1 MLVSQNLLPN
11 LQGVQFIVV
20 TSLVFDYHKND
31 CMKPARN
38 YVLHLAPFR
47 TAILFHL
54 INVKIFLMN
63 FRANLAFAIQSV
75 PVLLIRSTAIL
86 LKPAYLFSF
95 LAVVLFTVQASSQNS
110 TVSGVVKNSSAEP
123 VVGVTVGVK
132 NTQTKS
138 MTDAKGNF
146 TIKAAIGQTLI
157 FTSIGYSDL
166 EVVVKDNK
174 PVNVVLEIKI
184 NESEEVVVVGY
195 LQQKRPD
202 ISTAISTVVPKNADK
217 GGYSNFQQI
226 LGGRAAGVN
235 VMENNSEPGGGINI
249 EIRGVSSISG
259 STQPLYVI
267 DGVPIEQP
275 DMNLNGSSQIST
287 LFGNNLTAN
296 PLSMLNPNDI
306 DNIEVLKD
314 AAATS
319 LYGSRGANG
328 VVVITTKTGKVGKP
342 KIIFN
347 FNQSINTP
355 QKKVDVLEAN
365 EFAAY
370 ANEAWALRKLRGIAI
385 ATADTPYLAS
395 EIPSLQNY
403 DHQKALAGSS
413 VTRDASLSI
422 SGGAI
427 GGAKYFVSG
436 QYFDQQGVI
445 TGTYLKR
452 YSGRINYEMPITTK
466 LTLNVNLGVT
476 TTDRFGTPTQTL
488 TSRALNWSPTS
499 PLINPDGDFNYIW
512 DYRYGNGNATLVDQ
526 RFGTIFYN
534 SRFATSEINAA
545 LNDVESSQSRLNPLL
560 ITSTRGVR
568 NANTSSQTAATAGLN
583 YKFNEQFSIQSKF
596 SYIQFKSLLQTYI
609 PINIPLITT
618 NYKGEA
624 NAGNSQNSSVLYQ
637 INFNY
642 RKRFNANH
650 AINTALVFSA
660 EKFVQTSQ
668 RAVVG
673 NFNNNITGFNN
684 LGAALPQS
692 ITSSYIGN
700 QLVGSILQFNYL
712 YKKSIIVNLSSRYD
726 GVSKFTSGKQ
736 FGLFPA
742 ASIAWKM
749 EQEKWFKSVKKVV
762 NEAKFRASWGLVG
775 NQAIAAYET
784 QSTLIP
790 NFSVWGNN
798 FQSIGFSPA
807 RLGNPNLTWETT
819 SNTNVAVDFGF
830 FKNRVTSTIELYRRK
845 TKNLLFQVQ
854 TSPSTGFTTMFD
866 NIGTLL
872 NEGLE
877 ITLGVKIIN
886 NRNFKWRVEGN
897 INYNRNLVEKLRTD
911 SPNEFYTAGNL
922 TNNVPTLRVA
932 AGRAVGAF
940 YGLKSLGLW
949 DSAGIANAPV
959 GLRGNAREGER
970 RFADLNGDGLLNDLD
985 RTWLGSALPKAFGGV
1000 NSTISYKNFEVTAFF
1015 SYAYGHEIFNQFQIN
1030 WGTMTG
1036 LNNVRADT
1044 YEKRYRY
1051 VFPGTDAKTAEEIR
1065 ESNKMA
1071 TAVVAGTT
1079 ADQRES
1085 TDHFIEKANFFRC
1098 RDVSMSYKI
1107 PTKIIRRLKLQDIQ
1121 VYGNVQNLFIITR
1134 YTGFNPEIGASS
1146 GRGFARGM
1154 DNGAAPLSKAYR
1166 FGFTITL

>member
-1 MLVSQNLLPN
+1 MNFIANFDLLLKSFSILQKRNGSLSLKPLYLLSFVALILFTTEVKAQNILVS
-11 LQGVQFIVV
+11 GIV
-20 TSLVFDYHKND
+20 KNERGE
-31 CMKPARN
+31 PIAG
-38 YVLHLAPFR
+38 A
-47 TAILFHL
+47 
-54 INVKIFLMN
+54 
-63 FRANLAFAIQSV
+63 
-75 PVLLIRSTAIL
+75 
-86 LKPAYLFSF
+86 
-95 LAVVLFTVQASSQNS
+95 
-110 TVSGVVKNSSAEP
+110 TVSVKKTKIQA
-123 VVGVTVGVK
+123 VTD
-132 NTQTKS
+132 T
-138 MTDAKGNF
+138 KGNF
-146 TIKAAIGQTLI
+146 NIKAALGQTLI
-157 FTSIGYSDL
+157 FTSIGYTEFAFVVKNDKPVNIVLGIKVNESD
-166 EVVVKDNK
+166 EVVV
-174 PVNVVLEIKI
+174 I
-184 NESEEVVVVGY
+184 GY
-195 LQQKRPD
+195 LQQKKTD
-202 ISTAISTVVPKNADK
+202 VSTAISTVAPKNADM

-226 LGGRAAGVN
+226 IAGRAAGVN

-275 DMNLNGSSQIST
+275 DLNLNGSSQIST

-306 DNIEVLKD
+306 DNIEILKD

-328 VVVITTKTGKVGKP
+328 VVVVTTKTGKVGKP
-342 KIIFN
+342 KIGLN
-347 FNQSINTP
+347 FNQSINTA

-370 ANEAWALRKLRGIAI
+370 ANEAWALRKLRGIAV
-385 ATADTPYLAS
+385 ATADTPYLAK
-395 EIPSLQNY
+395 EIPLLQNY

-413 VTRDASLSI
+413 VTRDAALSI

-445 TGTYLKR
+445 TGTFLKR
-452 YSGRINYEMPITTK
+452 YSGRINYEMPIVSK

-499 PLINPDGDFNYIW
+499 PLINPDGDFNYLW
-512 DYRYGNGNATLVDQ
+512 DYRYGVGNASFTDP

-534 SRFATSEINAA
+534 SRFTPSEINAGLA
-545 LNDVESSQSRLNPLL
+545 DVDASQSRLNPLL
-560 ITSTRGVR
+560 ITSQRGVR
-568 NANTSSQTAATAGLN
+568 NSNTSSQTSATAGLN
-583 YKFNEQFSIQSKF
+583 YKFNDKFSVQTKF

-618 NYKGEA
+618 NYRGEA

-637 INFNY
+637 VNLNY
-642 RKRFNANH
+642 RKKFNANH
-650 AINTALVFSA
+650 TFNTALVFTA

-692 ITSSYIGN
+692 ITSNYTGN
-700 QLVGSILQFNYL
+700 QLVGSIAQFNYL
-712 YKKSIIVNLSSRYD
+712 YKKSIVVNLSSRYD
-726 GVSKFTSGKQ
+726 GVSKFAEGKQ

-742 ASIAWKM
+742 ASVAWKL
-749 EQEKWFKSVKKVV
+749 EQENWFKSLRKVV
-762 NEAKFRASWGLVG
+762 NEAKLRASWGLVG
-775 NQAIAAYET
+775 NQAISAYET

-798 FQSIGFSPA
+798 FQTIGFSPA
-807 RLGNPNLTWETT
+807 RLGNPNLTWETN
-819 SNTNVAVDFGF
+819 SNTNLAVDLGF
-830 FKNRVTSTIELYRRK
+830 FKNRVNATVEVYKRR

-854 TSPSTGFTTMFD
+854 TSPSSGFSTTFD

-886 NRNFKWRVEGN
+886 SRKFKWRVEGN

-911 SPNEFYTAGNL
+911 NPNEFYTAGNL

-949 DSAGIANAPV
+949 DSASIATAPV

-970 RFADLNGDGLLNDLD
+970 RFADLNGDGLLNDMD

-1000 NSTISYKNFEVTAFF
+1000 NSTISYKNFELTAFF
-1015 SYAYGHEIFNQFQIN
+1015 SYAYGHQIFNQFQIN

-1036 LNNVRADT
+1036 LNNVRQDT
-1044 YEKRYRY
+1044 YDKRYRY

-1065 ESNKMA
+1065 ESNKRA
-1071 TAVVAGTT
+1071 TSVVAGTT

-1085 TDHFIEKANFFRC
+1085 TDYFIEKANFFRC
-1098 RDVSMSYKI
+1098 RDVSMSYKM
-1107 PTKIIRRLKLQDIQ
+1107 PAKISRKLRLQDIQ
-1121 VYGNVQNLFIITR
+1121 IYGNVQNLFIITR

-1154 DNGAAPLSKAYR
+1154 DNGAAPLARAYR
-1166 FGFTITL
+1166 VGFTVTL

>member
-1 MLVSQNLLPN
+1 MNLITNLSLLLKSISMLLN
-11 LQGVQFIVV
+11 
-20 TSLVFDYHKND
+20 
-31 CMKPARN
+31 RN
-38 YVLHLAPFR
+38 G
-47 TAILFHL
+47 
-54 INVKIFLMN
+54 
-63 FRANLAFAIQSV
+63 S
-75 PVLLIRSTAIL
+75 SL
-86 LKPAYLFSF
+86 LKPTYLLPLLSF
-95 LAVVLFTVQASSQNS
+95 ILLTTDLKAQNGI
-110 TVSGVVKNSSAEP
+110 VNGNVKNASKEP
-123 VVGVTVGVK
+123 IAGVTITVK
-132 NTQTKS
+132 KTKTQAVS
-138 MTDAKGNF
+138 DSKGNYS
-146 TIKAAIGQTLI
+146 IRAAVGQTLV
-157 FTSIGYSDL
+157 FTSIGYG
-166 EVVVKDNK
+166 ETAIVVKDDK
-174 PVNVVLEIKI
+174 PINIVLDIKI
-184 NESEEVVVVGY
+184 NESDEVVVIGY
-195 LQQKRPD
+195 LQQKKPD
-202 ISTAISTVVPKNADK
+202 VSTAISTISPVNADK

-226 LGGRAAGVN
+226 IAGRAAGVN

-275 DMNLNGSSQIST
+275 DLNLNGSGQIST
-287 LFGNNLTAN
+287 FFGNNLTAN

-306 DNIEVLKD
+306 ENIEILKD

-342 KIIFN
+342 KITFN
-347 FNQSINTP
+347 FNQSVNSP
-355 QKKVDVLEAN
+355 QKKVEVLEAN
-365 EFAAY
+365 DFAAY
-370 ANEAWALRKLRGIAI
+370 ANEAWALRKLRGLAVS
-385 ATADTPYLAS
+385 TVDTPYLAS
-395 EIPSLQNY
+395 EIPLLKNY

-413 VTRDASLSI
+413 VTRDAALSI

-445 TGTYLKR
+445 TGTFLKR

-499 PLINPDGDFNYIW
+499 PLINPDGDFNYLW
-512 DYRYGNGNATLVDQ
+512 DYRYGIGNASLTDP

-534 SRFATSEINAA
+534 SRFAPSEINAA
-545 LNDVESSQSRLNPLL
+545 LADVESSQSRLNPLL
-560 ITSTRGVR
+560 ITSDRGVR
-568 NANTSSQTAATAGLN
+568 NSNTSSQTTATASLN
-583 YKFNEQFSIQSKF
+583 YKINDKFSVQSKF

-618 NYKGEA
+618 NYRGEA
-624 NAGNSQNSSVLYQ
+624 NAGNSQNGSVLYQ
-637 INFNY
+637 VNFNY
-642 RKRFNANH
+642 RKRFNINH
-650 AINTALVFSA
+650 SINSALVFTA

-692 ITSSYIGN
+692 ITSTYTGN
-700 QLVGSILQFNYL
+700 QLVGSIAQFNYL
-712 YKKSIIVNLSSRYD
+712 YKKSIVVNLSSRYD
-726 GVSKFTSGKQ
+726 GVSKFAEGKQ

-742 ASIAWKM
+742 ASVAWKL
-749 EQEKWFKSVKKVV
+749 EQENWFKSLKKVV
-762 NEAKFRASWGLVG
+762 NEAKLRASWGLVG
-775 NQAIAAYET
+775 NQAIGAYET
-784 QSTLIP
+784 QSTLVP

-798 FQSIGFSPA
+798 FQTIGFSPS

-819 SNTNVAVDFGF
+819 SNTNLAVDLGF
-830 FKNRVTSTIELYRRK
+830 FKNRVNATVEVYKRR

-854 TSPSTGFTTMFD
+854 TSPSSGFSTTFD

-877 ITLGVKIIN
+877 MTLGVKIIN
-886 NRNFKWRVEGN
+886 NRRFKWRVEGN
-897 INYNRNLVEKLRTD
+897 INFNRNLVEKLRTD
-911 SPNEFYTAGNL
+911 NPNEFYTAGNL

-949 DSAGIANAPV
+949 DSAGIANASV

-970 RFADLNGDGLLNDLD
+970 RYADLNGDGLLNDMD

-1000 NSTISYKNFEVTAFF
+1000 NTTISYKNFELTAFF
-1015 SYAYGHEIFNQFQIN
+1015 NYAYGHQIFNQFEII

-1036 LNNVRADT
+1036 LNNVRKDT
-1044 YEKRYRY
+1044 YEERYRY
-1051 VFPGTDAKTAEEIR
+1051 VFPGTDPKTAEAIR
-1065 ESNKMA
+1065 ESNKRA

-1085 TDHFIEKANFFRC
+1085 TDHFIENANFFRC

-1107 PTKIIRRLKLQDIQ
+1107 PAKYSKKLRLQDVQI
-1121 VYGNVQNLFIITR
+1121 YGNVQNLFIITR
-1134 YTGFNPEIGASS
+1134 YSGFNPEIGASS

-1154 DNGAAPLSKAYR
+1154 DTGAAPLLRAYR
-1166 FGFTITL
+1166 IGFTVTL

>member
-1 MLVSQNLLPN
+1 
-11 LQGVQFIVV
+11 
-20 TSLVFDYHKND
+20 
-31 CMKPARN
+31 
-38 YVLHLAPFR
+38 
-47 TAILFHL
+47 
-54 INVKIFLMN
+54 MN
-63 FRANLAFAIQSV
+63 FSRNVGLTVKPFHR
-75 PVLLIRSTAIL
+75 LFIRKTSKL
-86 LKPAYLFSF
+86 LKQAYIFPL
-95 LAVVLFTVQASSQNS
+95 LAALLLTADAYSQIS
-110 TVSGVVKNSSAEP
+110 TVSGVVKNISGEP
-123 VVGVTVGVK
+123 LEGVTVGVK
-132 NTQTKS
+132 KTKIQS
-138 MTDAKGNF
+138 LTDGKGNF
-146 TIKAAIGQTLI
+146 SIKGAIGQTLTL
-157 FTSIGYSDL
+157 TSIGYSDL
-166 EVVVKDNK
+166 EIVIKNNK
-174 PVNVVLEIKI
+174 PINAVLETKI
-184 NESEEVVVVGY
+184 VESDEVVVVGY
-195 LQQKRPD
+195 LQQKKPD
-202 ISTAISTVVPKNADK
+202 VSTAISTVAPKNADK
-217 GGYSNFQQI
+217 GGYANFQQI

-275 DMNLNGSSQIST
+275 DLNLNGSAQVSN

-306 DNIEVLKD
+306 DNIEILKD

-328 VVVITTKTGKVGKP
+328 VVVITTKKGKIGKA
-342 KIIFN
+342 KITFN
-347 FNQSINTP
+347 YNQSVNTA
-355 QKKVDVLEAN
+355 QKRVDLLEGK

-370 ANEAWALRKLRGIAI
+370 ANEAWALRKLRGNAT

-395 EIPSLQNY
+395 EIPLLQNY

-445 TGTYLKR
+445 IGTYLKR

-466 LTLNVNLGVT
+466 LTLNVNLAVT

-512 DYRYGNGNATLVDQ
+512 DYRYGSGNANFVDP

-534 SRFATSEINAA
+534 SRFAASEINAA
-545 LNDVESSQSRLNPLL
+545 LGDVESSQSRLNPLL

-568 NANTSSQTAATAGLN
+568 NSNNSSQTAATASLN
-583 YKFNEQFSIQSKF
+583 YKFNEQFSVQSKF
-596 SYIQFKSLLQTYI
+596 SYIQFKSLLQTFI
-609 PINIPLITT
+609 PVNIPLNFT
-618 NYKGEA
+618 NYRGEA
-624 NAGNSQNSSVLYQ
+624 NAGNSQNSSLLYQ
-637 INFNY
+637 VNFNY
-642 RKRFNANH
+642 RKKFNANH
-650 AINTALVFSA
+650 SLNTVLVFSA

-684 LGAALPQS
+684 LGAAIPQS
-692 ITSSYIGN
+692 ITSNYTGN
-700 QLVGSILQFNYL
+700 QLVGSIAQINYL
-712 YKKSIIVNLSSRYD
+712 YKKSIVVNLSSRYD
-726 GVSKFTSGKQ
+726 GVSKFVQGKQ

-742 ASIAWKM
+742 ASIAWKL
-749 EQEKWFKSVKKVV
+749 EQENWFKSLKNVV
-762 NEAKFRASWGLVG
+762 NEAKLRTSWGLVG

-798 FQSIGFSPA
+798 FQSIGFSPS

-819 SNTNVAVDFGF
+819 SNTNAALDIGF
-830 FKNRVTSTIELYRRK
+830 FKNRINATAEVYRRR

-854 TSPSTGFTTMFD
+854 TSPSTGFTTTFD

-872 NEGLE
+872 NEGFEL
-877 ITLGVKIIN
+877 TLGVKLIN
-886 NRNFKWRVEGN
+886 KRNFKWMVEGN
-897 INYNRNLVEKLRTD
+897 INFNKNLVEKLRTD
-911 SPNEFYTAGNL
+911 NPNEFYTAGNL
-922 TNNVPTLRVA
+922 TNNIPTLRVA
-932 AGRAVGAF
+932 AGRPVGGF
-940 YGLKSLGLW
+940 FGLKSLGLW

-959 GLRGNAREGER
+959 GMRGNAREGER
-970 RFADLNGDGLLNDLD
+970 RFDDLNGDGLLNDMD
-985 RTWLGSALPKAFGGV
+985 RTWLGSALPKAFGGF
-1000 NSTISYKNFEVTAFF
+1000 NTTINYKNFELTAFF
-1015 SYAYGHEIFNQFQIN
+1015 SYAYGHQIFNQFLIN

-1036 LNNVRADT
+1036 LNNVRKDS
-1044 YEKRYRY
+1044 YESRYRF
-1051 VFPGTDAKTAEEIR
+1051 VFPGTDTKTAEEIR
-1065 ESNKMA
+1065 ESNKRA
-1071 TAVVAGTT
+1071 TTVIAGTT

-1085 TDHFIEKANFFRC
+1085 TDYFIEEANFFRC
-1098 RDVSMSYKI
+1098 RDISMSYKI
-1107 PTKIIRRLKLQDIQ
+1107 PAKICQKLKVQNVQI
-1121 VYGNVQNLFIITR
+1121 YGNLQNLFIITQ

-1154 DNGAAPLSKAYR
+1154 DNGAAPLAIAYR
-1166 FGFTITL
+1166 FGFNITL

>member
-1 MLVSQNLLPN
+1 
-11 LQGVQFIVV
+11 
-20 TSLVFDYHKND
+20 
-31 CMKPARN
+31 MKLEKFHF
-38 YVLHLAPFR
+38 LHL
-47 TAILFHL
+47 LFSIRIVL
-54 INVKIFLMN
+54 LFITVKTFLMN
-63 FRANLAFAIQSV
+63 FIANV
-75 PVLLIRSTAIL
+75 VLLIKSIFLLRMGNAFLL
-86 LKPAYLFSF
+86 LKPAYILPF
-95 LAVVLFTVQASSQNS
+95 LAFVLFNVEVHAQNIP
-110 TVSGVVKNSSAEP
+110 VSGIVKNASGEP
-123 VVGVTVGVK
+123 VAGVTVNVK
-132 NTQTKS
+132 KTQTQAI
-138 MTDAKGNF
+138 TDGKGSF
-146 TIKAAIGQTLI
+146 SIKATIGQTLT
-157 FTSIGYSDL
+157 FTSVGYNDFAIL
-166 EVVVKDNK
+166 IKDNK
-174 PVNVVLEIKI
+174 PVNVVLDIKI
-184 NESEEVVVVGY
+184 IESDEVVVVGY
-195 LQQKRPD
+195 LQQKKPD
-202 ISTAISTVVPKNADK
+202 ISTAISTISPKNADK

-275 DMNLNGSSQIST
+275 DLNLNGSGQIST

-328 VVVITTKTGKVGKP
+328 VVVITTKKGKIGKP
-342 KIIFN
+342 KIVLN
-347 FNQSINTP
+347 YNQSVNRP
-355 QKKVDVLEAN
+355 QKRVEILEAQD
-365 EFAAY
+365 FAAY
-370 ANEAWALRKLRGIAI
+370 ANEAWALRKLRGLTI
-385 ATADTPYLAS
+385 ATAEAPYSAS
-395 EIPSLQNY
+395 EIPTLQNY
-403 DHQKALAGSS
+403 DHQKALSGSS
-413 VTRDASLSI
+413 VTRDAALSI

-452 YSGRINYEMPITTK
+452 YSGRINYEVPINPK

-499 PLINPDGDFNYIW
+499 PLINPDGEFNYIW
-512 DYRYGNGNATLVDQ
+512 DYRYGNGDASFVDPKY
-526 RFGTIFYN
+526 GTVFHN
-534 SRFATSEINAA
+534 SRFSASEINAA
-545 LNDVESSQSRLNPLL
+545 LGDVEASQGRLNPLL
-560 ITSTRGVR
+560 ITSQRGVR
-568 NANTSSQTAATAGLN
+568 NANTSSQTSATAGLN
-583 YKFNEQFSIQSKF
+583 YKFNDEFSVQGKF

-609 PINIPLITT
+609 PINIPLPFT
-618 NYKGEA
+618 NYRGEA
-624 NAGNSQNSSVLYQ
+624 NSGNSQNSSVLYQ
-637 INFNY
+637 VNFNY
-642 RKRFNANH
+642 RKKFNSNH
-650 AINTALVFSA
+650 TINTALVFSA

-668 RAVVG
+668 RSVVG

-684 LGAALPQS
+684 LGAAIPQS
-692 ITSSYIGN
+692 ITSSYTGN

-712 YKKSIIVNLSSRYD
+712 YKKSIVVNLSSRYD
-726 GVSKFTSGKQ
+726 GVSKFAEGKQ

-742 ASIAWKM
+742 ASVAWKM
-749 EQEKWFKSVKKVV
+749 EQEKWFKSVRKVV
-762 NEAKFRASWGLVG
+762 NEAKLRASWGLVG
-775 NQAIAAYET
+775 NQAISAYET

-819 SNTNVAVDFGF
+819 TNTNVAVDLGF
-830 FKNRVTSTIELYRRK
+830 FKNRVTTTVELYRRR

-854 TSPSTGFTTMFD
+854 TAPSTGFTTLFD

-877 ITLGVKIIN
+877 LTLGVKIIN
-886 NRNFKWRVEGN
+886 NKKFKWSVEGN
-897 INYNRNLVEKLRTD
+897 INFNRNLVEKLRTD
-911 SPNEFYTAGNL
+911 NPNEFYTAGNL

-940 YGLKSLGLW
+940 YGLKSIGLW

-970 RFADLNGDGLLNDLD
+970 RYADLNGDGLLNDVD

-1000 NSTISYKNFEVTAFF
+1000 NTTISYKNFELTAFF
-1015 SYAYGHEIFNQFQIN
+1015 SYAVGHQIFNQFEIN

-1036 LNNVRADT
+1036 LNNVRKDT
-1044 YEKRYRY
+1044 YDKRYRY
-1051 VFPGTDAKTAEEIR
+1051 VFPGTDPKIAEEIR
-1065 ESNKMA
+1065 ESNRYA
-1071 TAVVAGTT
+1071 TTVVAGTT

-1085 TDHFIEKANFFRC
+1085 TDYFIEKADFFRC
-1098 RDVSMSYKI
+1098 RDLSLSYKL
-1107 PTKIIRRLKLQDIQ
+1107 PNKISKKLRLQDVQ
-1121 VYGNVQNLFIITR
+1121 FYGNVQNLFIITK
-1134 YTGFNPEIGASS
+1134 YSGFNPEIGASS

-1154 DNGAAPLSKAYR
+1154 DNGAAPLAKAYR

>member
-1 MLVSQNLLPN
+1 MKLEKFYFLFQFFITRIALL
-11 LQGVQFIVV
+11 FI
-20 TSLVFDYHKND
+20 T
-31 CMKPARN
+31 
-38 YVLHLAPFR
+38 
-47 TAILFHL
+47 
-54 INVKIFLMN
+54 VKKFLMN
-63 FRANLAFAIQSV
+63 FISNVGSQIKSISMLLMRNAF
-75 PVLLIRSTAIL
+75 LF
-86 LKPAYLFSF
+86 LKPAS
-95 LAVVLFTVQASSQNS
+95 VLPFIAFVLLNAEVQAQNS
-110 TVSGVVKNSSAEP
+110 TVTGIVKNVSGEP
-123 VVGVTVGVK
+123 VAGVTISVK
-132 NTQTKS
+132 KTKTQAV
-138 MTDAKGNF
+138 TDTKGNF
-146 TIKAAIGQTLI
+146 TIKATIGATLI
-157 FTSIGYSDL
+157 FTSIGYS
-166 EVVVKDNK
+166 EFAIAIKDDK
-174 PVNVVLEIKI
+174 PINVVLDIKI
-184 NESEEVVVVGY
+184 NESDEVIVVGY
-195 LQQKRPD
+195 LQQKKPD
-202 ISTAISTVVPKNADK
+202 VSTAISTIAPKNADK

-226 LGGRAAGVN
+226 LAGRAAGVN

-275 DMNLNGSSQIST
+275 DLNLNGSSQIST

-306 DNIEVLKD
+306 DNIEILKD

-328 VVVITTKTGKVGKP
+328 VVVITTKKGKIGKP

-347 FNQSINTP
+347 YNQSVNRP
-355 QKKVDVLEAN
+355 QKRVDVLEAD
-365 EFAAY
+365 EFAGY
-370 ANEAWALRKLRGIAI
+370 ANEAWALRKLRGIAT
-385 ATADTPYLAS
+385 ATADTPFLKS
-395 EIPSLQNY
+395 EIPGLQNY
-403 DHQKALAGSS
+403 DHQKALEGNS
-413 VTRDASLSI
+413 VTRDAALSI

-452 YSGRINYEMPITTK
+452 YSGRINYEMPITPK

-476 TTDRFGTPTQTL
+476 ATDRFGTPTQTL

-499 PLINPDGDFNYIW
+499 PLINPDGDFNYLW
-512 DYRYGNGNATLVDQ
+512 DYRYGVGNANFVDP

-534 SRFATSEINAA
+534 SRFTASEINAGLA
-545 LNDVESSQSRLNPLL
+545 DVEASQSRLNPLL

-568 NANTSSQTAATAGLN
+568 NANSSSQISATAGLN
-583 YKFNEQFSIQSKF
+583 YKFNDQFSVSSKF
-596 SYIQFKSLLQTYI
+596 SYIQYKSLLQTYI

-618 NYKGEA
+618 NYRGEG

-637 INFNY
+637 VNFNY
-642 RKRFNANH
+642 RKKFNATH
-650 AINTALVFSA
+650 TINTALVFSA

-692 ITSSYIGN
+692 ITSNYTGN

-712 YKKSIIVNLSSRYD
+712 YKKSIVVNLSSRYD
-726 GVSKFTSGKQ
+726 GVSKFAEGKQ

-742 ASIAWKM
+742 ASIAWKI
-749 EQEKWFKSVKKVV
+749 EQEKWFKNIKKVV
-762 NEAKFRASWGLVG
+762 NEAKFRTSWGLVG
-775 NQAIAAYET
+775 NQAISAYET

-819 SNTNVAVDFGF
+819 SNTNLALDLGF
-830 FKNRVTSTIELYRRK
+830 FKNRVTTTVELYRRR

-854 TSPSTGFTTMFD
+854 TAPSTGFTTSFD

-877 ITLGVKIIN
+877 MTLGVKIIN
-886 NRNFKWRVEGN
+886 KKNIKWNVEGN
-897 INYNRNLVEKLRTD
+897 INFNRNLVEKLRTD
-911 SPNEFYTAGNL
+911 NPNEFYTAGNL

-932 AGRAVGAF
+932 TGRAVGAF

-949 DSAGIANAPV
+949 DSLGIATAPV
-959 GLRGNAREGER
+959 GIRGNAREGER
-970 RFADLNGDGLLNDLD
+970 RFEDLNGDGLLNDLD
-985 RTWLGSALPKAFGGV
+985 RTWLGSALPKYFGGV
-1000 NSTISYKNFEVTAFF
+1000 NTTIGYKNFELTAFF
-1015 SYAYGHEIFNQFQIN
+1015 SYAVGHQIFNQFEIN

-1036 LNNVRADT
+1036 LNNVRRDT
-1044 YEKRYRY
+1044 YDKRYRY
-1051 VFPGTDAKTAEEIR
+1051 VFPGTDPKIAEEIR
-1065 ESNKMA
+1065 ERNKTA
-1071 TAVVAGTT
+1071 TAPVAGTT

-1085 TDHFIEKANFFRC
+1085 TDHFIEKADFFRC
-1098 RDVSMSYKI
+1098 RDLSLSYKL
-1107 PTKIIRRLKLQDIQ
+1107 PNKISKKLHLQDVQ
-1121 VYGNVQNLFIITR
+1121 FYGNVQNLFIITK
-1134 YTGFNPEIGASS
+1134 YSGFNPEIGASS

-1154 DNGAAPLSKAYR
+1154 DNGAAPLAKSYR

>member
-1 MLVSQNLLPN
+1 MNTKGYLSP
-11 LQGVQFIVV
+11 
-20 TSLVFDYHKND
+20 
-31 CMKPARN
+31 KPI
-38 YVLHLAPFR
+38 YVLPL
-47 TAILFHL
+47 
-54 INVKIFLMN
+54 
-63 FRANLAFAIQSV
+63 LAF
-75 PVLLIRSTAIL
+75 IL
-86 LKPAYLFSF
+86 LTADVKA
-95 LAVVLFTVQASSQNS
+95 QNNI
-110 TVSGVVKNSSAEP
+110 VSGIVKNTSGDP
-123 VVGVTVGVK
+123 ITGVTVSVK
-132 NTQTKS
+132 KNKTQAV
-138 MTDAKGNF
+138 TDTKGNYS
-146 TIKAAIGQTLI
+146 IRAAVGQTLV
-157 FTSIGYSDL
+157 FTSIGYG
-166 EVVVKDNK
+166 ETAIVVRDDK
-174 PVNVVLEIKI
+174 PINVVLDIKI
-184 NESEEVVVVGY
+184 NESDEVVVIGY
-195 LQQKRPD
+195 LQQKKPD
-202 ISTAISTVVPKNADK
+202 VSTAISTIAPKNADK

-275 DMNLNGSSQIST
+275 DLNLNGSGQIST

-306 DNIEVLKD
+306 DNIEILKD

-328 VVVITTKTGKVGKP
+328 VVVITTKTGKIGKP
-342 KIIFN
+342 KITFN
-347 FNQSINTP
+347 YNQSINTP
-355 QKKVDVLEAN
+355 QKRVNVLDAQ

-370 ANEAWALRKLRGIAI
+370 ANEAWSLRKVRGIAT
-385 ATADTPYLAS
+385 ATADTPFLKS
-395 EIPSLQNY
+395 EIPGLQNY
-403 DHQKALAGSS
+403 DHQKALEGNS
-413 VTRDASLSI
+413 VTRDAALSI

-445 TGTYLKR
+445 TGTFLKR
-452 YSGRINYEMPITTK
+452 YSGRINYEMPITPK

-499 PLINPDGDFNYIW
+499 PLINPDGDFNYLW
-512 DYRYGNGNATLVDQ
+512 DYRYGVGNASFVDP

-534 SRFATSEINAA
+534 SRFAASEINAGLA
-545 LNDVESSQSRLNPLL
+545 DVEASQSRLNPLL
-560 ITSTRGVR
+560 ITSQRGVR
-568 NANTSSQTAATAGLN
+568 NSNNSSQTSATAGLN
-583 YKFNEQFSIQSKF
+583 YKFNDKFSVQGKF

-609 PINIPLITT
+609 PINIPLPFT

-624 NAGNSQNSSVLYQ
+624 NAGNSQNGSVLYQ
-637 INFNY
+637 VNFNY
-642 RKRFNANH
+642 RKKFNTNH
-650 AINTALVFSA
+650 SINTALVFSA

-668 RAVVG
+668 RSVVG

-684 LGAALPQS
+684 LGAAIPQS
-692 ITSSYIGN
+692 ITSNYTGN
-700 QLVGSILQFNYL
+700 QLVGSIAQFNYL
-712 YKKSIIVNLSSRYD
+712 YKKSIVVNLSSRYD
-726 GVSKFTSGKQ
+726 GVSKFAEGKQ

-742 ASIAWKM
+742 ASVAWKL
-749 EQEKWFKSVKKVV
+749 EQEKWFKSLKKVV
-762 NEAKFRASWGLVG
+762 NEAKIRASWGLVG
-775 NQAIAAYET
+775 NQAISAYET
-784 QSTLIP
+784 QSTLVP

-819 SNTNVAVDFGF
+819 SNTNLAVDLGF
-830 FKNRVTSTIELYRRK
+830 FNNRVNATVEVYKRR

-854 TSPSTGFTTMFD
+854 TSPSSGFSTTFD

-877 ITLGVKIIN
+877 MTLGVKIIN
-886 NRNFKWRVEGN
+886 NRKFKWRVEGN
-897 INYNRNLVEKLRTD
+897 INFNRNLVEKLRTD
-911 SPNEFYTAGNL
+911 NPNEFYTAGNL

-949 DSAGIANAPV
+949 DSAGIASAPV

-970 RFADLNGDGLLNDLD
+970 RFADLNGDGLLNDMD

-1000 NSTISYKNFEVTAFF
+1000 NTTISYKNFELTAFF
-1015 SYAYGHEIFNQFQIN
+1015 SYAYGHQIFNQFEIN

-1036 LNNVRADT
+1036 LNNVREDT
-1044 YEKRYRY
+1044 YNKRYRY

-1065 ESNKMA
+1065 ESNKRA
-1071 TAVVAGTT
+1071 TTVVAGTT

-1107 PTKIIRRLKLQDIQ
+1107 PSKISRKLRLQDVQI
-1121 VYGNVQNLFIITR
+1121 YGNVQNLFIITR

-1154 DNGAAPLSKAYR
+1154 DNGAAPLSKAFR
-1166 FGFTITL
+1166 FGFTVTL

>member
-1 MLVSQNLLPN
+1 MQPENFYLL
-11 LQGVQFIVV
+11 
-20 TSLVFDYHKND
+20 Y
-31 CMKPARN
+31 
-38 YVLHLAPFR
+38 LALSIS
-47 TAILFHL
+47 ILFFYL
-54 INVKIFLMN
+54 TPKIIFMKLRLLLKSSPLVMIRMVFL
-63 FRANLAFAIQSV
+63 FI
-75 PVLLIRSTAIL
+75 
-86 LKPAYLFSF
+86 KPAYTLPVF
-95 LAVVLFTVQASSQNS
+95 AMVLLSVEASAQTNTV
-110 TVSGVVKNSSAEP
+110 TGVVKDANGEP
-123 VVGVTVGVK
+123 VEGATVKVEK
-132 NTQTKS
+132 TLVQTI
-138 MTDAKGNF
+138 TDAKGNF
-146 TIKAAIGQTLI
+146 TLKAVVGQKLV
-157 FTSIGYSDL
+157 FTFVGYN
-166 EVVVKDNK
+166 EVELVLKNTK
-174 PVNVVLEIKI
+174 PVNIVLNIKI
-184 NESEEVVVVGY
+184 NEGDEVIVVGY
-195 LQQKRPD
+195 LQQKKPD
-202 ISTAISTVVPKNADK
+202 VSTAISTIAPKNADK

-226 LGGRAAGVN
+226 LAGRAAGVN
-235 VMENNSEPGGGINI
+235 VMENNAEPGGGINI

-259 STQPLYVI
+259 STQPLYVV

-275 DMNLNGSSQIST
+275 DLNLNGSSQIST

-306 DNIEVLKD
+306 DNIEILKD

-328 VVVITTKTGKVGKP
+328 VVVITTKKGKIGKP

-347 FNQSINTP
+347 YNQSVNTP
-355 QKKVDVLEAN
+355 QKRVDVLDAQ

-370 ANEAWALRKLRGIAI
+370 ANEAWALRKLRGIAT
-385 ATADTPYLAS
+385 ATTDTPFLKS
-395 EIPSLQNY
+395 EIPTLQNY
-403 DHQKALAGSS
+403 DHQKALEGNS
-413 VTRDASLSI
+413 VTRDAALSI

-436 QYFDQQGVI
+436 QYFNQQGVI

-476 TTDRFGTPTQTL
+476 ATDRFGTPTQTL

-499 PLINPDGDFNYIW
+499 PLINPDGDFNYLW
-512 DYRYGNGNATLVDQ
+512 DYRYGVGNASFDDP

-534 SRFATSEINAA
+534 SRFTASEINAGLA
-545 LNDVESSQSRLNPLL
+545 DVESSQSRLNPLL

-568 NANTSSQTAATAGLN
+568 NANTSSQISATAGLN
-583 YKFNEQFSIQSKF
+583 YKFNEQFSVQGKF

-637 INFNY
+637 VNFNY
-642 RKRFNANH
+642 RKKFNANH
-650 AINTALVFSA
+650 TINTALVFSA
-660 EKFVQTSQ
+660 EKFIQTSQ

-692 ITSSYIGN
+692 ITSSYAGN

-712 YKKSIIVNLSSRYD
+712 FKKSIIINLSSRYD
-726 GVSKFTSGKQ
+726 GVSKFDRGKQ

-742 ASIAWKM
+742 ASLGWKM
-749 EQEKWFKSVKKVV
+749 EQENWFKSIRKIV
-762 NEAKFRASWGLVG
+762 NEAKFRTSWGLVG
-775 NQAIAAYET
+775 NQAISAYET

-819 SNTNVAVDFGF
+819 SNTNLALDLGF
-830 FKNRVTSTIELYRRK
+830 FKNRVTTTLELYRRR

-854 TSPSTGFTTMFD
+854 TAPSTGFTTLFD

-877 ITLGVKIIN
+877 MSLGVKIIN
-886 NRNFKWRVEGN
+886 KKNFKWSVEGN
-897 INYNRNLVEKLRTD
+897 INFNRNLVEKLRTD
-911 SPNEFYTAGNL
+911 NPNEFYTAGNL

-932 AGRAVGAF
+932 TGRAVGAF

-959 GLRGNAREGER
+959 GLKGNAKEGER
-970 RFADLNGDGLLNDLD
+970 RFEDLNGDGLLNDMD
-985 RTWLGSALPKAFGGV
+985 RTWLGSALPKYFGGV
-1000 NSTISYKNFEVTAFF
+1000 NTTISYKNFELTAFF
-1015 SYAYGHEIFNQFQIN
+1015 SYAVGHQIFNQFEIN

-1036 LNNVRADT
+1036 LNNVRRDT
-1044 YEKRYRY
+1044 YDKRYRY
-1051 VFPGTDAKTAEEIR
+1051 VFPGTDPKIAEEIR
-1065 ESNKMA
+1065 ESNKTA
-1071 TAVVAGTT
+1071 TAPVAGTT

-1085 TDHFIEKANFFRC
+1085 TDHFIENADFFRC
-1098 RDVSMSYKI
+1098 RDLSLSYKL
-1107 PTKIIRRLKLQDIQ
+1107 PNKISKKLHLQDVQ
-1121 VYGNVQNLFIITR
+1121 FYGNVQNLFIITK
-1134 YTGFNPEIGASS
+1134 YSGFNPEIGASS
-1146 GRGFARGM
+1146 GRGFAARGM
-1154 DNGAAPLSKAYR
+1154 DNGAAPLAKSYR

>member
-1 MLVSQNLLPN
+1 MNCIAKLGLTNASLILKRSYLLTFIAFVFLTANAQSQN
-11 LQGVQFIVV
+11 
-20 TSLVFDYHKND
+20 
-31 CMKPARN
+31 
-38 YVLHLAPFR
+38 
-47 TAILFHL
+47 
-54 INVKIFLMN
+54 
-63 FRANLAFAIQSV
+63 
-75 PVLLIRSTAIL
+75 
-86 LKPAYLFSF
+86 
-95 LAVVLFTVQASSQNS
+95 NS
-110 TVSGVVKNSSAEP
+110 ISGTVKNAKGET
-123 VVGVTVGVK
+123 VTGVTVKVK
-132 NTQTKS
+132 KTQIQTI
-138 MTDAKGNF
+138 TNDKGSF
-146 TIKAAIGQTLI
+146 SIKATIGQTI
-157 FTSIGYSDL
+157 TFTSIGYNDFEIVL
-166 EVVVKDNK
+166 KDNK
-174 PVNVVLEIKI
+174 PINVVLEIKI
-184 NESEEVVVVGY
+184 YENDDVVVIGY
-195 LQQKRPD
+195 LQQKKPD
-202 ISTAISTVVPKNADK
+202 VSTAISTISPKNADK

-275 DMNLNGSSQIST
+275 DMNLNGSSQISS

-306 DNIEVLKD
+306 ENIEVLKD

-328 VVVITTKTGKVGKP
+328 VVVITTKTGKIGKP
-342 KIIFN
+342 KIVFN
-347 FNQSINTP
+347 YNQSVNNP
-355 QKKVDVLEAN
+355 QKKVDVLNAQQ
-365 EFAAY
+365 FAAY
-370 ANEAWALRKLRGIAI
+370 ANEAWELRKLRGLAI
-385 ATADTPYLAS
+385 STAEVPYLAS
-395 EIPSLQNY
+395 EIPTLQNY
-403 DHQKALAGSS
+403 DHQKALGGSS

-452 YSGRINYEMPITTK
+452 YSGRINYEMPITPK

-476 TTDRFGTPTQTL
+476 STDRFGTPTQTL

-512 DYRYGNGNATLVDQ
+512 DYRYGTGNASFVDP
-526 RFGTIFYN
+526 RYGTIFYN
-534 SRFATSEINAA
+534 SRFNLSEINTA
-545 LNDVESSQSRLNPLL
+545 LGDVEASQSRLNPLL

-568 NANTSSQTAATAGLN
+568 NANTSSQISATGVLN
-583 YKFNEQFSIQSKF
+583 YKFNDKF
-596 SYIQFKSLLQTYI
+596 SVQGKFSHIQFKSLLQTFI
-609 PINIPLITT
+609 PINIPLPFT
-618 NYKGEA
+618 NYRGEA
-624 NAGNSQNSSVLYQ
+624 NVGNSQNSSVLYQ

-642 RKRFNANH
+642 KKKFNSNH
-650 AINTALVFSA
+650 TINTALVFSA

-668 RAVVG
+668 RSVVG

-684 LGAALPQS
+684 LGAAIPQS
-692 ITSSYIGN
+692 ISSNYTGN

-726 GVSKFTSGKQ
+726 GVSKFSQGNQ

-742 ASIAWKM
+742 ASVAWKID
-749 EQEKWFKSVKKVV
+749 QEKWFKSIKNEI

-775 NQAIAAYET
+775 NQAISAYET

-798 FQSIGFSPA
+798 FQSIGFSPS

-819 SNTNVAVDFGF
+819 SNNNLAFDLGF
-830 FKNRVTSTIELYRRK
+830 FKNRVNATVEVYRRR

-854 TSPSTGFTTMFD
+854 TAPSTGFSTLSD

-877 ITLGVKIIN
+877 LTLGAKIIN
-886 NRNFKWRVEGN
+886 HKNFKWKVEGN
-897 INYNRNLVEKLRTD
+897 INFNRNLVEKLRTN

-922 TNNVPTLRVA
+922 SNNVPTLRVA
-932 AGRAVGAF
+932 SGRGVGAF
-940 YGLKSLGLW
+940 YGLKSIGLW
-949 DSAGIANAPV
+949 DSAGIANASV
-959 GLRGNAREGER
+959 GLRGAAREGER
-970 RFADLNGDGLLNDLD
+970 RYADLNGDDLLNDLD
-985 RTWLGSALPKAFGGV
+985 RTWLGTALPKAFGGI
-1000 NSTISYKNFEVTAFF
+1000 NTTINYKNFELTAFF
-1015 SYAYGHEIFNQFQIN
+1015 SYAYGHQIFNQFEIN

-1036 LNNVRADT
+1036 LNNVREDT
-1044 YEKRYRY
+1044 YNRRYRY
-1051 VFPGTDAKTAEEIR
+1051 VFPGTDAKTADEIR
-1065 ESNKMA
+1065 ESNKKA

-1085 TDHFIEKANFFRC
+1085 SDYFIEKGDFFRC
-1098 RDVSMSYKI
+1098 RDINLSYKLPI
-1107 PTKIIRRLKLQDIQ
+1107 SIIKKLKIQDIQ
-1121 VYGNVQNLFIITR
+1121 VYGNIQNPFIITK
-1134 YTGFNPEIGASS
+1134 YTGFNPEVGASS

-1154 DNGAAPLSKAYR
+1154 DNGSAPLAIAYR
-1166 FGFTITL
+1166 FGFNITL

>member
-1 MLVSQNLLPN
+1 MKLEKFPFLYLLFN
-11 LQGVQFIVV
+11 IR
-20 TSLVFDYHKND
+20 TVF
-31 CMKPARN
+31 
-38 YVLHLAPFR
+38 L
-47 TAILFHL
+47 L
-54 INVKIFLMN
+54 ITVKSFLMH
-63 FRANLAFAIQSV
+63 FIANLGLITKSISM
-75 PVLLIRSTAIL
+75 LLKRNGSLL
-86 LKPAYLFSF
+86 LKPLYVLPF
-95 LAVVLFTVQASSQNS
+95 LVLILFTTQVKAQNNM
-110 TVSGVVKNSSAEP
+110 VSGIVKNVSGEP
-123 VVGVTVGVK
+123 VAGVTVSVK
-132 NTQTKS
+132 KTKIQAV
-138 MTDAKGNF
+138 TDTKGNF
-146 TIKAAIGQTLI
+146 SIKATIGQTLI
-157 FTSIGYSDL
+157 FTSIGYSDFAI
-166 EVVVKDNK
+166 VIKDDK
-174 PVNVVLEIKI
+174 PINVVLEIKI
-184 NESEEVVVVGY
+184 NESDEVIVVGY
-195 LQQKRPD
+195 LQQKKPD
-202 ISTAISTVVPKNADK
+202 VSTAISTVAPKNADK

-226 LGGRAAGVN
+226 LAGRAAGVN

-275 DMNLNGSSQIST
+275 DLNLNGSSQIST

-306 DNIEVLKD
+306 DNIEILKD

-328 VVVITTKTGKVGKP
+328 VVVITTKKGKIGKP

-347 FNQSINTP
+347 YNQSINTP
-355 QKKVDVLEAN
+355 QRRVDVLDAQ
-365 EFAAY
+365 EFAVY
-370 ANEAWALRKLRGIAI
+370 ANEAWALRKLRGIAT
-385 ATADTPYLAS
+385 ATADTPFLKS
-395 EIPSLQNY
+395 EIPNLQNY
-403 DHQKALAGSS
+403 DHQKALEGNS
-413 VTRDASLSI
+413 VTRDAALSI

-452 YSGRINYEMPITTK
+452 YSGRINYEMPITSK

-499 PLINPDGDFNYIW
+499 PLINPDGDFNYLW
-512 DYRYGNGNATLVDQ
+512 DYRYGVGNANFVDP

-534 SRFATSEINAA
+534 SRFTASEINAGLA
-545 LNDVESSQSRLNPLL
+545 DVEASQSRLNPLL
-560 ITSTRGVR
+560 ITSERGVR
-568 NANTSSQTAATAGLN
+568 NANTSSQISATAGLN
-583 YKFNEQFSIQSKF
+583 YKFNDQFSVQGKF

-618 NYKGEA
+618 NYRGEA

-637 INFNY
+637 VNFNY
-642 RKRFNANH
+642 RKKFNASH
-650 AINTALVFSA
+650 TINTALVFSA

-692 ITSSYIGN
+692 ITSSYTGN
-700 QLVGSILQFNYL
+700 QLLGSIAQFNYL
-712 YKKSIIVNLSSRYD
+712 YKKSIVVNLSSRYD
-726 GVSKFTSGKQ
+726 GVSKFARGKQ

-742 ASIAWKM
+742 ASVAWKI
-749 EQEKWFKSVKKVV
+749 EQEKWFKSIKKVV
-762 NEAKFRASWGLVG
+762 NEAKFRTSWGLVG
-775 NQAIAAYET
+775 NQAISAYET

-819 SNTNVAVDFGF
+819 SNTNVALDLGF
-830 FKNRVTSTIELYRRK
+830 FKNRVTTTVELYRRR

-854 TSPSTGFTTMFD
+854 TAPSTGFTTLFD

-877 ITLGVKIIN
+877 MTLGVKIIN
-886 NRNFKWRVEGN
+886 KKNFKWSVEGN
-897 INYNRNLVEKLRTD
+897 INFNRNLVEKLRTD
-911 SPNEFYTAGNL
+911 NPNEFYTAGNL

-932 AGRAVGAF
+932 TGRAVGAF

-970 RFADLNGDGLLNDLD
+970 RFEDLNGDGLLNDMD
-985 RTWLGSALPKAFGGV
+985 RTWLGSALPKYFGGV
-1000 NSTISYKNFEVTAFF
+1000 NTTIGYKNFELTAFF
-1015 SYAYGHEIFNQFQIN
+1015 SYAVGHQIFNQFEIN

-1036 LNNVRADT
+1036 LNNVRRDT
-1044 YEKRYRY
+1044 YDKRYRY
-1051 VFPGTDAKTAEEIR
+1051 VFPGTDPKTAEEIR
-1065 ESNKMA
+1065 ERNKTA
-1071 TAVVAGTT
+1071 TAPVAGTT

-1085 TDHFIEKANFFRC
+1085 TDHFIENADFFRC
-1098 RDVSMSYKI
+1098 RDLSLSYKL
-1107 PTKIIRRLKLQDIQ
+1107 PNKISKKLRLQDVQ
-1121 VYGNVQNLFIITR
+1121 FYGNVQNLFIITK
-1134 YTGFNPEIGASS
+1134 YSGFNPEIGASS

-1154 DNGAAPLSKAYR
+1154 DNGAAPLAKSYR

>member
-1 MLVSQNLLPN
+1 MKRRKFYAPYPFLSSQTMSL
-11 LQGVQFIVV
+11 FITLKHFLMKLSTHSGSLKKLMCLTIKGAAPVRFKPIFILA
-20 TSLVFDYHKND
+20 LVF
-31 CMKPARN
+31 A
-38 YVLHLAPFR
+38 
-47 TAILFHL
+47 
-54 INVKIFLMN
+54 
-63 FRANLAFAIQSV
+63 
-75 PVLLIRSTAIL
+75 LLTPGA
-86 LKPAYLFSF
+86 
-95 LAVVLFTVQASSQNS
+95 QAQ
-110 TVSGVVKNSSAEP
+110 TGTISGTVKNAGGEP
-123 VVGVTVGVK
+123 VAGVTVKVK
-132 NTQTKS
+132 KAETQTV
-138 MTDAKGNF
+138 TDSKGNF
-146 TIKAAIGQTLI
+146 TIKAAVGQTLT
-157 FTSIGYSDL
+157 FTSVGYNDFETVIRS
-166 EVVVKDNK
+166 NN
-174 PVNVVLEIKI
+174 PVNVALNIKF
-184 NESEEVVVVGY
+184 NESDEVVIVGY
-195 LQQKRPD
+195 LQQKKPD
-202 ISTAISTVVPKNADK
+202 VSTAVSTIAPKNSDK

-306 DNIEVLKD
+306 ENIEILKD

-328 VVVITTKTGKVGKP
+328 VVVITTKSGKVGKP
-342 KIIFN
+342 KIVFN
-347 FNQSINTP
+347 FNQSVNSP
-355 QKKVDVLEAN
+355 QKRVDILEAQD
-365 EFAAY
+365 FAAY
-370 ANEAWALRKLRGIAI
+370 ANEAWALRKLRGLAT

-395 EIPSLQNY
+395 EIPGLQNY
-403 DHQKALAGSS
+403 NHQKALEGSS
-413 VTRDASLSI
+413 VTRDASISI

-436 QYFDQQGVI
+436 QYFDQRGVI

-452 YSGRINYEMPITTK
+452 YSGRINYEVPLTTK

-488 TSRALNWSPTS
+488 TSRALNWSPTT
-499 PLINPDGDFNYIW
+499 PLVNPDGDFNALW
-512 DYRYGNGNATLVDQ
+512 DYRYGNGNASFNDP
-526 RFGTIFYN
+526 RFGTVFYN
-534 SRFATSEINAA
+534 SRFTPAEINAA
-545 LNDVESSQSRLNPLL
+545 LGDVESSQGRLNPLL
-560 ITSTRGVR
+560 LTSDRGVR
-568 NANTSSQTAATAGLN
+568 NSNTSSQISATASLN
-583 YKFNEQFSIQSKF
+583 YKFNEQFSVQGKF
-596 SYIQFKSLLQTYI
+596 SYIQFKSLLQTFI
-609 PINIPLITT
+609 PINVPLPFT
-618 NYKGEA
+618 NYRGEA
-624 NAGNSQNSSVLYQ
+624 NSGNSQNGSVLYQ
-637 INFNY
+637 VNFNY
-642 RKRFNANH
+642 RKKFNASH
-650 AINTALVFSA
+650 AINTALVFTA

-684 LGAALPQS
+684 LGAAIPQS
-692 ITSSYIGN
+692 ITSSYTGN

-712 YKKSIIVNLSSRYD
+712 YKKSVVVNLSSRYD
-726 GVSKFTSGKQ
+726 GVSKFAPGKQ

-742 ASIAWKM
+742 ASLAWKM
-749 EQEKWFKSVKKVV
+749 EQEKWFRPLKRVM
-762 NEAKFRASWGLVG
+762 NEAKIRASWGLVG
-775 NQAIAAYET
+775 NQAISAYET
-784 QSTLIP
+784 QSTLTP

-798 FQSIGFSPA
+798 FQTIGFSPS

-819 SNTNVAVDFGF
+819 SNMNVAVDLGF
-830 FKNRVTSTIELYRRK
+830 FKNRFTATAEVYRRR

-854 TSPSTGFTTMFD
+854 TSPSTGFSTMFD

-877 ITLGVKIIN
+877 LTLGVKIIN
-886 NRNFKWRVEGN
+886 NRNLKWSVEGN
-897 INYNRNLVEKLRTD
+897 INFNRNLVEKLRTD

-932 AGRAVGAF
+932 TGRAVGAF
-940 YGLKSLGLW
+940 YGLKSVGLW

-970 RFADLNGDGLLNDLD
+970 RYADLNNDGLLNDLD

-1000 NSTISYKNFEVTAFF
+1000 NTTVSYKNFELTAFF
-1015 SYAYGHEIFNQFQIN
+1015 SYAYGHQIFNQFEIN

-1036 LNNVRADT
+1036 LNNVRKDT
-1044 YEKRYRY
+1044 YDRRYRY
-1051 VFPGTDAKTAEEIR
+1051 VFPGTDPKTADEIR
-1065 ESNKMA
+1065 EANKNA

-1085 TDHFIEKANFFRC
+1085 TDYFIENADFFRC
-1098 RDVSMSYKI
+1098 RDLSLSYKL
-1107 PTKIIRRLKLQDIQ
+1107 PTRISRRLRVQDIQ

-1154 DNGAAPLSKAYR
+1154 DNGAAPLAKAYR
-1166 FGFTITL
+1166 FGFTVTL